1 MEGVPSRG
9 PGLSRAL
16 ILRNI
21 GSSTVAQG
29 PRMNIGSSTVLAMAY
44 TSAVITMG
52 KGSGFKG
59 RTNVSYWWHT

>member
-29 PRMNIGSSTVLAMAY
+29 PRMNIGSSTVLAMA
-44 TSAVITMG
+44 
-52 KGSGFKG
+52 
-59 RTNVSYWWHT
+59 HTRAGHNHGQGLWL